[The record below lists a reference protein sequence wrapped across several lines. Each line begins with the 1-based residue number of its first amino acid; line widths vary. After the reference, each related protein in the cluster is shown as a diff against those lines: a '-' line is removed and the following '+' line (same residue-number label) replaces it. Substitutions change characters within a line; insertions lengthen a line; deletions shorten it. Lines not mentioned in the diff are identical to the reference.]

1 MGAGLYRHSVSF
13 RKILEGLESALEGA
27 PLGPAWSLT
36 EELLQRDDPTRLL
49 SAELSQP
56 LCTALQVALVDLLHQ
71 SGITF
76 DAVVGHSSGEI
87 GAAYAAGVIGARD
100 AILIAYYRGYHCHR
114 SKENTRKAGK
124 MMAASMTPEDAK
136 EFCRDARF
144 EGRICVAA
152 ENSPSNVTLSGDADA
167 ISEAKA
173 ALDEKKVF
181 ARVLHVDM
189 AYHSH
194 HMQPV
199 REKYLA
205 SLRDATI
212 SPRRRSFGGA
222 CRWYSSV
229 YGPDDDRSRMD
240 ASIPFED
247 TYWAD
252 NLNSPVLFSR
262 ALTTALRAETFD
274 LALEVGP
281 HPALRAPATETMRD
295 ALNGGS
301 LPYHGV
307 LRRNDDDAKA
317 FSDALG
323 FLWATIDS
331 PTPLV
336 DFAGFRRACEGRD
349 RALPR
354 VLKGLPSYPW
364 DHDKPLLRESRKS
377 RDWRT
382 RSTPK
387 HPLLGWPTVIG
398 GDTVRSQV
406 WWRNV
411 LRVDDVEWLQGHKF
425 QNQVLLPAAAYL
437 VMAVD
442 AARHLV
448 QSGNE
453 PVEMIE
459 LQDVTIHNGVT
470 LDEVSPASDIDFSI
484 RLTEKTSTGAVAE
497 FHCHCSNADTVSP
510 SFDKEAFSGQVW
522 IKFGF
527 PAEDCLPSR
536 TAPVLSM
543 TDVDT
548 SRFYGWMREVG
559 LDYSTPFVLETIKRR
574 PNFATVTA
582 NQVAAARDFTCH
594 PGTLDSIIQ
603 SMFAAFSYPGDG
615 RLWTT
620 YLPKSFRSIRF
631 SLHEAPGPSTSPL
644 VADCYLVGSS
654 ARSMEGD
661 IHVYATEKGHAQ
673 IQMEG
678 VRLTSI
684 EVPSPANDKTLFY
697 KTVWKGEFLSA
708 IDSSTEMTLAGP
720 PSAEHVRLHET
731 CEKTALHY
739 LGQLC
744 DAVDRGDYVPT
755 QPQAQRLVDWARG
768 HVRRAGHLQGLA
780 PPSPRAA
787 QEGEGHIDLEIIHHL
802 GSNLHSILMGDSTP
816 TNTGGVFPDSM
827 LERLCAEGLGTA
839 QARAHLGALLE
850 CLVHQYPRMRVLEA
864 GAGAGATTSVAL
876 EHIGSKL
883 EDYTFTDPLPSH
895 MQAAQARFAKHDAT
909 MKYQTLDLEHPPE
922 EQGFKAHSYDLVI
935 ATHALHAS
943 SSPSRTIQHCRQL
956 LRPGGFLVL
965 VEPTSLSSAR
975 IPFLSAG
982 MAQSWLHREHAS
994 GSGPALTEAQ
1004 WDQVLRDHDFSG
1016 VDRAFRDVEDD
1027 AVHSFSVMVSQATDD
1042 RVNILRDP
1050 LSEGQGATVVDNLFI
1065 IGGHDL
1071 AVAKVANKV
1080 RSLLSPFAKNVQI
1093 LNAIEDVLD
1102 SDLPYGSAVVNLS
1115 CLEKAVFARV
1125 DRRRVEAIQ
1134 RLFREAKHILWATQG
1149 GRAEDPHANIIV
1161 GIGRSVSREMSHL
1174 RLKFVDVGR
1183 FRPSKHSPEATVFSE
1198 MFLQMVHL
1206 AQPGYEDVLWSNENE
1221 VALED
1226 GVTMIPRVMP
1236 DNDQNDSLNST
1247 RRLVNRLVPW
1257 SSTDDVRLVVSGKS
1271 ISPEEMPSPCRE
1283 ENSQRFHVLSSSLM
1297 RFTCSDD
1304 DRPFYLSLGHLS
1316 GTNRRAL
1323 AMTETSGSAVTVN
1336 GDELLDCDGGDNN
1349 TDSLLTAILVTALSA
1364 NTLSGIRGTVWVHN
1378 ASESAAVLLRDVAAH
1393 HEGVRL
1399 MLTTSDRASRMVT
1412 AGEATYIHPYTTG
1425 RDLRALM
1432 PIDVAKFIDMGPEP
1446 DALGGKVA
1454 SLTGCE
1460 LDSHFNT
1467 VGVSSII
1474 PLSYSRANL
1483 RTIVGNVRRGTE
1495 DLAPSFVVKADRVH
1509 ELPDTAVAS
1518 ATVSWTDI
1526 QDEVAVTA
1534 TPASSQPLFGDQ
1546 KTYFLVG
1553 LTGEVGFSLCNWMV
1567 DHGARYIAIA
1577 SRRPAVPAEVLSQ
1590 LESKGA
1596 TVRVFQV
1603 DLTDMA
1609 SLQAAKDETA
1619 SCMPPVAGVVNAAMV
1634 VRDRSFDSMEVD
1646 DIKATFAPKVD
1657 GSKNLDTL
1665 FYNTPLDF
1673 FVLFSSVV
1681 GVVGV
1686 PAHPNYAATC
1696 LFMSSLA
1703 AQRRQRGLA
1712 ASAMHFG
1719 MLLGFGFMHDQAGA
1733 TTEARFRQDDL
1744 MAIPEPDLHEIFAQA
1759 ILSGRPGAASGSDV
1773 IAGLGS
1779 EVDTPWRALPRFSH
1793 CRFKDEQSAA
1803 DDGRGEKTRSIKE
1816 ELEAASDP
1824 RMALSALLS
1833 AISGRI
1839 SLALGSRGMEI
1850 GDDVG
1855 LVTLGVDSLVA
1866 IEVRSWLM
1874 KVLDVDVP
1882 ILQFLNGSSL
1892 LDICHYVLAK
1902 LPSSLLPGGEPEK
1915 VDPGENEQQH
1925 NNDKRPAEAKK
1936 ADHSVTS
1943 SKSGHMNH
1951 VGEKQKAPTDKTLPS
1966 DRHDASETSAPPPAA
1981 SYTRVGA
1988 MSEAQAQLYF
1998 LREYLGNNAHNIA
2011 YYGSYRGRLDM
2022 ARLRNALWIV
2032 GSRHEA
2038 LRSAYFMDT
2047 STSSPVQ
2054 AVMSEPRILLEHR
2067 DASDSGEMQ
2076 RVVDAVK
2083 DVRFDIEQGVVMK
2096 ITVLSHS
2103 PSLFSIIFNHHHIAL
2118 DGAGWA
2124 IFIDELS
2131 QAYAGRIS
2139 RSSATSPIIQ
2149 SIDLVR
2155 RHGDAAEKARHQSS
2169 VDLAFWKE
2177 TLRNT
2182 PEPLPLFSFAKVK
2195 SRPATKDY
2203 RINTANAKLSGE
2215 VTRLIDKAA
2224 SRVGV
2229 TPFQFYLASLATF
2242 LARCLGIDDVCIGI
2256 VDANRRSADEMHT
2269 MGYFLNMVPVR
2280 IMLEQSA
2287 SFDAVARSCRDAA
2300 LNASAHQSTS
2310 FDTILDALEISRS
2323 TPHHPL
2329 FQVAINHR
2337 RAALNNTAFGTDG
2350 EIEWEGGVPGGNPYD
2365 IFLNVYASS
2374 NWTIVQFITQSSL
2387 YDQSDSELLLSWYT
2401 RALEAL
2407 AHDSSREI
2415 RLCPLANESDIAEA
2429 VRLGRGPETRVPWA
2443 GTLVDRIVEIS
2454 KGMSRDV
2461 AVKDDLGRTLTY
2473 GQMMAV
2479 VNEIMRRLRT
2489 VSPRLDPDSRVAV
2502 LLDPGVEA
2510 VCCILAV
2517 LRLGLV
2523 WVPLDPL
2530 NHKRRL
2536 QAVVKES
2543 RPRVLLCHEATK
2555 ALAKEVSTG
2564 ADGTTL
2570 LPLGDV
2576 GNNHAIGD
2584 EDLAP
2589 GPDMAGRL
2597 QDPALII
2604 YTSGSTGVPK
2614 GVVLTH
2620 EGLTNQIFGTSTTL
2634 DLGRETTLQQSP
2646 LGFDLMIDQI
2656 FLALCNGGTVAV
2668 VGRSGRGDPTHIAE
2682 LMVKHSVSLTH
2693 FVPSEYLV
2701 LLNYGHHI
2709 LKKASSWR
2717 YALSGGEYL
2726 GEEVR
2731 KAFQKLG
2738 LKTLDLVNVYGPAEI
2753 SVACAKGIVPYSETT
2768 STASDYLRPSPNY
2781 DIQVCDEQMDV
2792 LPVGFPGEIC
2802 ISGCGVGLGYLDRP
2816 EETTRKFVTRA
2827 DPTNPAK
2834 SLRTYRSGDKGRILP
2849 DGTLQVLGRLDGDSQ
2864 VKIRGFRV
2872 ELDEI
2877 ANALVH
2883 MSNGIIMNAAAS
2895 WRPGQSSG
2903 GGLLVAFVVF
2913 DAGYVGDKSSY
2924 IEWLASNF
2932 PLPPVMKPSHIIPTN
2947 RIPATPN
2954 GKIDRRA
2961 VDALELPGSAD
2972 ATAEATVVQD
2982 ELSSPE
2988 ERAMRDLWEEVL
3000 LANSAEEKRQR
3011 QPIGPASDFFQVG
3024 GNSILMVKLRSLI
3037 EVHFGL
3043 KIPLPVLFQASTLD
3057 GMAAHLGS
3065 ASEGDEQDADGPVA
3079 ESSSFVAN
3087 KAGRQTVNWDLE
3099 LAGLMDGLPQPNPA
3113 SSSPSQRSAAD
3124 SQPNGLIVVLTGATG
3139 FIGRH
3144 LLSAL
3149 TQDARIAQVHC
3160 IAIRPD
3166 KHGNPRHV
3174 SVKSGKIREYTG
3186 QLTDLSL
3193 GLSDDEMAWLAENAD
3208 AIIHNGAEVSLLK
3221 SYPTLRRANVV
3232 STRTLCA
3239 MAIPRRIPVHFVST
3253 AAVAKVMASGAPL
3266 AEVSPSAADRELLN
3280 SADGYAA
3287 SKWASETLM
3296 ERLAETHGLP
3306 AVVHR
3311 LAHVVGEDASEL
3323 DAVGM
3328 FTKYSLL
3335 MHKMP
3340 RISSDDVVGMW
3351 DFIPVEDVSRDMLQ
3365 SVMDSVRAAGPRAAA
3380 FINHCSDVK
3389 VPHEQLQG
3397 YLERKTGAPLEV
3409 LEMKDWLRYARAA
3422 GMHPLVHEFFTVFDE
3437 GRGKLVLP
3445 VIAKGTA

>member
-1 MGAGLYRHSVSF
+1 
-13 RKILEGLESALEGA
+13 
-27 PLGPAWSLT
+27 
-36 EELLQRDDPTRLL
+36 LL

-56 LCTALQVALVDLLHQ
+56 LCTALQIALVDLLRQ

-114 SKENTRKAGK
+114 SKGNARNPGK
-124 MMAASMTPEDAK
+124 MMAASMIPEDAR

-167 ISEAKA
+167 IAEAKA

-199 REKYLA
+199 RETYLA

-212 SPRRRSFGGA
+212 SPRRRCFGGT

-229 YGPDDDRSRMD
+229 YGPDDDRGGMD

-262 ALTTALRAETFD
+262 ALTTAVQAETFD

-295 ALNGGS
+295 ALSGGS
-301 LPYHGV
+301 LPYHGI
-307 LRRNDDDAKA
+307 LRRNDDDVKA

-323 FLWATIDS
+323 FLWATVDS
-331 PTPLV
+331 STPLV
-336 DFAGFRRACEGRD
+336 DFAGFRRACEGR
-349 RALPR
+349 AWAMPR

-382 RSTPK
+382 RNTPK

-398 GDTVRSQV
+398 GDTARSQV
-406 WWRNV
+406 RWRNV

-437 VMAVD
+437 VMALD

-448 QSGNE
+448 QSSNE

-470 LDEVSPASDIDFSI
+470 LDEISPASDIDFSV
-484 RLTEKTSTGAVAE
+484 RLTEKTSTGAAAE
-497 FHCHCSNADTVSP
+497 FHCHCSNADTASP
-510 SFDKEAFSGQVW
+510 SFDKEAFSGRVW
-522 IKFGF
+522 IKFGV

-536 TAPVLSM
+536 KSPVLSM

-548 SRFYGWMREVG
+548 GRFYGWMREVG
-559 LDYSTPFVLETIKRR
+559 LDYSTPFVLETINRR

-582 NQVAAARDFTCH
+582 NPVIAPDFTCH

-620 YLPKSFRSIRF
+620 YLPKSVRSIRF
-631 SLHEAPGPSTSPL
+631 SLHEASRPSTSPL
-644 VADCYLVGSS
+644 VADCYLVDSS

-697 KTVWKGEFLSA
+697 KTVWKDEFLSA
-708 IDSSTEMTLAGP
+708 IDSSTEMTLARP

-731 CEKTALHY
+731 CEKTALLY
-739 LGQLC
+739 LRQLC
-744 DAVDRGDYVPT
+744 EAIDRGDYVPT

-768 HVRRAGHLQGLA
+768 HVRRAGHQGLE

-802 GSNLHSILMGDSTP
+802 GSNLHSMMDDSTL
-816 TNTGGVFPDSM
+816 TNNGAVCPDSM
-827 LERLCAEGLGTA
+827 LDRLYADGLGIS
-839 QARAHLGALLE
+839 QVHARLGALLE
-850 CLVHQYPRMRVLEA
+850 SLVHQYPRMRVLEA

-883 EDYTFTDPLPSH
+883 EDYTFTDPLQPRLP
-895 MQAAQARFAKHDAT
+895 AAQARFAKHEAT

-922 EQGFKAHSYDLVI
+922 EQGFKPHSYDLVI
-935 ATHALHAS
+935 AAHALHAS
-943 SSPSRTIQHCRQL
+943 SSASRSIQHYRQL

-965 VEPTSLSSAR
+965 VEPTNLSSAR
-975 IPFLSAG
+975 ISFLSAG
-982 MAQSWLHREHAS
+982 MAQSWLRREHGS

-1016 VDRAFRDVEDD
+1016 VDRAFRDVENH

-1050 LSEGQGATVVDNLFI
+1050 LGQDPGAPVVDNLYI

-1071 AVAKVANKV
+1071 AVSKVSNRV
-1080 RSLLSPFAKNVQI
+1080 RSLLSPFAKNVEV

-1115 CLEKAVFARV
+1115 CLEEAVFSRV
-1125 DRRRVEAIQ
+1125 DQRRVEAIQ

-1149 GRAEDPHANIIV
+1149 SRAEDPHANIIV

-1183 FRPSKHSPEATVFSE
+1183 FRPSKHSPEATMFSE

-1206 AQPGYEDVLWSNENE
+1206 AQPGYEEVLWSNENE
-1221 VALED
+1221 VAVED

-1236 DNDQNDSLNST
+1236 DNDQNNSLNST
-1247 RRLVNRLVPW
+1247 RRLVNKPAPW
-1257 SSTDDVRLVVSGKS
+1257 SSTDDARLVISGKS
-1271 ISPEEMPSPCRE
+1271 VSPEEIPSPRRDGK
-1283 ENSQRFHVLSSSLM
+1283 SQLFHVLSSSLM

-1316 GTNRRAL
+1316 GTNRLAL
-1323 AMTETSGSAVTVN
+1323 AMTETSGSAITVS
-1336 GDELLDCDGGDNN
+1336 GGELLDCDGGDNN
-1349 TDSLLTAILVTALSA
+1349 TDSLLTAILVMALFA
-1364 NTLSGIRGTVWVHN
+1364 NMLSDIRGTVWVHN
-1378 ASESAAVLLRDVAAH
+1378 ASESAAVLWRDVAAH

-1399 MLTTSDRASRMVT
+1399 VLTTSDRASRMVT
-1412 AGEATYIHPYTTG
+1412 AGEAIYVHPYTTG

-1432 PIDVAKFIDMGPEP
+1432 PADVAKFIDMGAEP
-1446 DALGGKVA
+1446 DALGEKVA
-1454 SLTGCE
+1454 SLTGCA

-1467 VGVSSII
+1467 VGVSSIV
-1474 PLSYSRANL
+1474 PLSYSRATL
-1483 RTIVGNVRRGTE
+1483 QTIVKNRPRDTE
-1495 DLAPSFVVKADRVH
+1495 DLEPSFVVKADRVH
-1509 ELPDTAVAS
+1509 ELPDTVVAS

-1526 QDEVAVTA
+1526 QGDVTVSV
-1534 TPASSQPLFGDQ
+1534 TPASSQPLFGGQ

-1567 DHGARYIAIA
+1567 DHGAKYIAIA

-1609 SLQAAKDETA
+1609 SLSAARDEMA

-1634 VRDRSFDSMEVD
+1634 VRDRSFDSMAVD
-1646 DIKATFAPKVD
+1646 DIKATFGPKVD

-1759 ILSGRPGAASGSDV
+1759 ILSGHPGATTGSDV

-1779 EVDTPWRALPRFSH
+1779 EIDTPWRALPRFSH

-1816 ELEAASDP
+1816 ELEAASDLK
-1824 RMALSALLS
+1824 MALSALLS
-1833 AISGRI
+1833 SISGRI
-1839 SLALGSRGMEI
+1839 SMALGSRGMEI
-1850 GDDVG
+1850 DDNVG

-1874 KVLDVDVP
+1874 KILDVDVP

-1892 LDICHYVLAK
+1892 LDICHYVLGK
-1902 LPSSLLPGGEPEK
+1902 LPSSLLPGGETEQ
-1915 VDPGENEQQH
+1915 VEPGEKEQQH
-1925 NNDKRPAEAKK
+1925 ANRHNSLVEAKV
-1936 ADHSVTS
+1936 DHGAS
-1943 SKSGHMNH
+1943 SKSEYMNPK
-1951 VGEKQKAPTDKTLPS
+1951 GKSQRSPSDGTLPS
-1966 DRHDASETSAPPPAA
+1966 ERHDASETPARAPAA

-2022 ARLRNALWIV
+2022 GRLRNALWIV

-2054 AVMSEPRILLEHR
+2054 AVMAEPRILLEHR

-2076 RVVDAVK
+2076 RVIDAVK

-2124 IFIDELS
+2124 VFIDELS
-2131 QAYAGRIS
+2131 QAYAGRIN
-2139 RSSATSPIIQ
+2139 RSSTSHIIQ
-2149 SIDLVR
+2149 SIDLVQR
-2155 RHGDAAEKARHQSS
+2155 QGDAAGKARHQSS

-2177 TLRNT
+2177 TLRIT
-2182 PEPLPLFSFAKVK
+2182 PEPLPLFSFAKVR

-2215 VTRLIDKAA
+2215 VTKLIDKAA
-2224 SRVGV
+2224 SKVGV

-2242 LARCLGIDDVCIGI
+2242 LARCLGIDDICIGI
-2256 VDANRRSADEMHT
+2256 VDANRRNADEMHT

-2407 AHDSSREI
+2407 VHDSSREI
-2415 RLCPLANESDIAEA
+2415 RRCPLANESDIAEA
-2429 VRLGRGPETRVPWA
+2429 VRLGRGPETRVPWK
-2443 GTLVDRIVEIS
+2443 GTLVDRILEVS
-2454 KGMSRDV
+2454 KGISRDV
-2461 AVKDDLGRTLTY
+2461 AVNDDLGRTLTY

-2479 VNEIMRRLRT
+2479 VNGTMRRLRT
-2489 VSPRLDPDSRVAV
+2489 VSPRLDSDSRVAV

-2543 RPRVLLCHEATK
+2543 RPQVLLCHKATK

-2570 LPLGDV
+2570 LPLDDI
-2576 GNNHAIGD
+2576 GNSHAIGD
-2584 EDLAP
+2584 EELAP

-2597 QDPALII
+2597 QDPAVII

-2620 EGLTNQIFGTSTTL
+2620 EGLKNQIFGTSTTL
-2634 DLGRETTLQQSP
+2634 NLGRETTLQQSP

-2709 LKKASSWR
+2709 LKEAASWR

-2726 GEEVR
+2726 GEEAR
-2731 KAFQKLG
+2731 KAFKKLG

-2781 DIQVCDEQMDV
+2781 DIQVCDEQMNV

-2827 DPTNPAK
+2827 DPDNPAK
-2834 SLRTYRSGDKGRILP
+2834 SLRTYRSGDKGRLLP

-2883 MSNGIIMNAAAS
+2883 MSNGTIMNAAAS

-2913 DAGYVGDKSSY
+2913 DAGYAGDKSGY

-2932 PLPPVMKPSHIIPTN
+2932 PLPPVMKPSHIIPTD

-2961 VDALELPGSAD
+2961 VDALKLPGSAD
-2972 ATAEATVVQD
+2972 ATAEVTVVQD

-3000 LANSAEEKRQR
+3000 LANSTEDKRQR
-3011 QPIGPASDFFQVG
+3011 PPIGPTSDFFQVG

-3037 EVHFGL
+3037 EVQFGL
-3043 KIPLPVLFQASTLD
+3043 KIPLPVLFQASTLE
-3057 GMAAHLGS
+3057 GMAARLGS
-3065 ASEGDEQDADGPVA
+3065 ASEGDEQDADGGP
-3079 ESSSFVAN
+3079 ESSSFVAT
-3087 KAGRQTVNWDLE
+3087 KAGRQTINWDLE
-3099 LAGLMDGLPQPNPA
+3099 LAGLMDGLAQPNLA
-3113 SSSPSQRSAAD
+3113 SSSPSQRSAD
-3124 SQPNGLIVVLTGATG
+3124 GQPSGLIVVLTGATG

-3166 KHGNPRHV
+3166 KYGNPRHV

-3266 AEVSPSAADRELLN
+3266 AEVSPSAADRKLLD

-3306 AVVHR
+3306 VFVHR

-3340 RISSDDVVGMW
+3340 RISPDDVVGMW

-3365 SVMDSVRAAGPRAAA
+3365 SVIDSVRGVGPQAAA
-3380 FINHCSDVK
+3380 FVNHCSNVK

-3397 YLERKTGAPLEV
+3397 YLEHKTGAPLEV

-3445 VIAKGTA
+3445 VIAKGTS